1 MLMQKMVLAPRLA
14 PVLAAAC
21 ELEYTILFLV
31 DAHPHAKKIAA
42 EYRAKMEASNG
53 HPKLSKLLS
62 ILMSS
67 CGLRNPQQVGY
78 LRSCVTLRNLLVHGA
93 YREAVQALSD
103 LPQLQIKNNVVS
115 FLASRGFAVPK
126 FSTRL
131 AEVMMFVNEPKL
143 GATTAT
149 VFDGAHL
156 LLHLGANAY
165 YERRHKIDGPLMTV
179 GNYPGNE

>member
-14 PVLAAAC
+14 PILAAAC
-21 ELEYTILFLV
+21 ELEYNILLLI
-31 DAHPHAKKIAA
+31 DAHPQAKKSAA
-42 EYRAKMEASNG
+42 EYRAKMAAKKQ
-53 HPKLSKLLS
+53 HPRLSTLLS

-67 CGLRNPQQVGY
+67 CGLRSPHQVRY

-115 FLASRGFAVPK
+115 FLAARGFPVPM

-131 AEVMMFVNEPKL
+131 EEVMMFVNEPRL
-143 GATTAT
+143 GATIAT

-165 YERRHKIDGPLMTV
+165 YERKNKIDGPLMTV
-179 GNYPGNE
+179 GNYPGDE